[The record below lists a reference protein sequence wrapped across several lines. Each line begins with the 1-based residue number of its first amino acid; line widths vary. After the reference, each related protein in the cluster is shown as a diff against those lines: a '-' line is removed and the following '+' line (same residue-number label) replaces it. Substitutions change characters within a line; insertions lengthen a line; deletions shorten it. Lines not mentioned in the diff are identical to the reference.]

1 MKLLR
6 NRKYRFKLDFQ
17 DAILGKIP
25 QGMTA
30 TFLLNTS
37 GSCKFRLP
45 NGKQIVISE
54 KSVLNVM
61 EDMH

>member
-1 MKLLR
+1 M
-6 NRKYRFKLDFQ
+6 NRKYRFKQDFS
-17 DAILGKIP
+17 DATLGKIP

-30 TFLLNTS
+30 TFLSNTG

-45 NGKQIVISE
+45 NGRQIGVPE

-61 EDMH
+61 EEMH